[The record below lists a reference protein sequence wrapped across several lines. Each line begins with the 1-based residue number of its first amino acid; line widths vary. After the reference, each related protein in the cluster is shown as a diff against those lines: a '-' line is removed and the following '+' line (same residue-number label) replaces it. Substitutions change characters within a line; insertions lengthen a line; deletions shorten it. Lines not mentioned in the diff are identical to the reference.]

1 MLGKISFKPVDI
13 IMVFAHPS
21 LNGVRG
27 ADIFL
32 PYSGKVHQDWIL
44 REIGNRV
51 NTKEVVSS
59 APHVLTL
66 IHTY

>member
-1 MLGKISFKPVDI
+1 MLNFQLFARSIFEIDPALKKIE
-13 IMVFAHPS
+13 S

-27 ADIFL
+27 ADVFI

-44 REIGNRV
+44 REIDNIV

-59 APHVLTL
+59 TPHVLTF
-66 IHTY
+66 